1 MDSQEAYERRTF
13 NEYSEREE
21 AAYERNS
28 GIETLAGEI
37 AAGIEAA
44 LKSGADIQSRVYP
57 GAKQSAVLEL
67 SDWAREYDD
76 PNVWLRLAIDGQYSA
91 PEYRA
96 LMIDGYTAS
105 FAESEFDAE
114 CERNEAESADYR
126 REERDFERGV
136 R

>member
-1 MDSQEAYERRTF
+1 MDSQEAYERRTS

-21 AAYERNS
+21 AAEARHEA
-28 GIETLAGEI
+28 IEALAGEI

-57 GAKQSAVLEL
+57 GARPTAVQEL
-67 SDWAREYDD
+67 SDWAQEYDD
-76 PNVWLRLAIDGQYSA
+76 AGGWIR
-91 PEYRA
+91 RA
-96 LMIDGYTAS
+96 LAGVSVDEIRADMIDGYAAS

-114 CERNEAESADYR
+114 CERAAAEAEDYR
-126 REERDFERGV
+126 REERDFDRGV